1 MLEQYNMKI
10 METTKWIIDS
20 THSEFTFKVK
30 KLMVTTVTGNLEVFE
45 GEIETVS
52 NKFELIKNI
61 NFKANVNSIKTD
73 DAQRDEH
80 LKSADFFDMEAYPD
94 IKFSSKSYNVMDRE
108 IEGEL
113 TIRNITKPVVFDV
126 DFSEKAA
133 GGVNEQSTVGLSI
146 SGKVNRKDFG
156 LSWNGRNKAGDII
169 VGDDVKL
176 YAEVQFVK
184 QTENANQEV

>member
-1 MLEQYNMKI
+1 MKI

-20 THSEFTFKVK
+20 TDSEFTFKVK
-30 KLMVTTVTGNLEVFE
+30 KLMLTTVTGNLEVFE
-45 GEIETVS
+45 GEVETVS

-80 LKSADFFDMEAYPD
+80 LKSADFFDTEVYPD
-94 IKFSSKSYNVMDRE
+94 VKFSSKSYNVMDRE
-108 IEGEL
+108 IKGEL

-126 DFSEKAA
+126 DFSEKG
-133 GGVNEQSTVGLSI
+133 GGVNEHSTVHVSI
-146 SGKVNRKDFG
+146 TGKVNRKDFG

-176 YAEVQFVK
+176 CAEVQFVK